1 MDQNNQPINSFDKV
15 IFDKMSNLESPLGKD
30 SWDVFSKKL
39 DTELPSEIESNF
51 DYAIKTAVNKPT
63 KSVASMSGW
72 DALSRMLDKDP
83 ILGNTPENIADYAI
97 KSKLNYSEPAYNA
110 LHWEQLSNR
119 LDIHD
124 DRKIKVVL
132 LKGIELAMVLIVI
145 MTSINYYKPIQLFET
160 YQTNPSDIK
169 QNKSKQKVDKAN
181 KNIPMAGLYDPYRNN
196 QSLSDEYNSENDL
209 LQINADGVIAIDNS
223 SNEGIRDLFISP
235 FANCPIAS
243 VGLLNNS
250 KNIDIQRVDA
260 QNILLPTIL
269 AHHNNLK
276 NIRIGVQSK
285 LDLNNVTT
293 PAELASNEPYFNRNV
308 WGYGAGVAVA
318 YGKKNWEIE
327 SGLNYS
333 KKKYNTNT
341 TVLKNNNPRATYESY
356 AIKSVN
362 MDVVELPVN
371 VRYTFAKKGKLKFY
385 ANAGISANVAL
396 ANNFVRD
403 EYYPLIDPLEPR
415 LASTNLIKGG
425 LLNGESLN
433 KNLYITT
440 NIGAGMEYALSNKHS
455 VFVQGAYQQYLG
467 NKGLGPKNDKINS
480 FAINAG
486 ARVTL

>member
-1 MDQNNQPINSFDKV
+1 MDQNIQPINSFDKA
-15 IFDKMSNLESPLGKD
+15 IFEKMSKLESPLGKD

-39 DTELPSEIESNF
+39 DAELPTEIESTF
-51 DYAIKTAVNKPT
+51 DSSIKTAVNKPT
-63 KSVASMSGW
+63 KSVASMAGW
-72 DALSRMLDKDP
+72 DALSRMLDNDP
-83 ILGNTPENIADYAI
+83 ILGNTPENIADHAI
-97 KSKLNYSEPAYNA
+97 RSKLNYSEPTYNA

-132 LKGIELAMVLIVI
+132 LKSIELAMVLIVI
-145 MTSINYYKPIQLFET
+145 MTAFNYYKPIQLFET
-160 YQTNPSDIK
+160 NRTNPYDTK

-196 QSLSDEYNSENDL
+196 QVLSDEYNSENFI
-209 LQINADGVIAIDNS
+209 LQTSYDEDNS
-223 SNEGIRDLFISP
+223 GNIDPEQYRNSFVSS
-235 FANCPIAS
+235 FANCPVAS

-250 KNIDIQRVDA
+250 NNLDIQRVDD

-269 AHHNNLK
+269 VQHNNLK

-308 WGYGAGVAVA
+308 WGYGAGVAVS

-333 KKKYNTNT
+333 KKKYNTST
-341 TVLKNNNPRATYESY
+341 TVLKNNNPRAAYESY

-385 ANAGISANVAL
+385 ANAGVSANVAL

-440 NIGAGMEYALSNKHS
+440 NVGAGMEYALSNKHS
-455 VFVQGAYQQYLG
+455 IFVQGAYQQYLSD
-467 NKGLGPKNDKINS
+467 KGLGPKNDKINS